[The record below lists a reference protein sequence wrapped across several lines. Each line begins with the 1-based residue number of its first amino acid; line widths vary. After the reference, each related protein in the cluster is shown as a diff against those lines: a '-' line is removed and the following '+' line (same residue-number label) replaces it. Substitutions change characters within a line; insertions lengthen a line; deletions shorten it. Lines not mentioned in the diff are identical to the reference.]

1 MSQKL
6 LSFDIG
12 GTQIKYGIVSDSGEV
27 LLAHTVPTQAQ
38 EGAAALLDR
47 LVALAQP
54 VVAQNEVSGIA
65 ISTLGLVDAESGRI
79 LGAAEAVPDYVGLSP
94 KLALEAAFGLP
105 VTIENDVNCVALAE
119 GWQGSAKGVKHYIAL
134 AIGTGIG
141 GGIVIDGKLYQ
152 GARSAAGEWGY
163 MRIADRCWENH
174 ASMRGLVTEAIR
186 VSGRSDWDGR
196 SVFAARDA
204 GDEHMS
210 KVVDEWL
217 DLLATGIVNLIYVLN
232 PQRVIVGGGISGRG
246 ERFLSE
252 LHAAISVRI
261 EPGFR
266 EMSEVVLAS
275 AGNHAGMIG
284 AARNWFLNKRLF

>member
-38 EGAAALLDR
+38 DGARALLDR
-47 LVALAQP
+47 LVELARP
-54 VVAQNEVSGIA
+54 IIAQHAICGIA
-65 ISTLGLVDAESGRI
+65 ISTLGLVEAGSGRI
-79 LGAAEAVPDYVGLSP
+79 VGAAEAVPDYVGVSP
-94 KLALEAAFGLP
+94 KQALEEAFSLP

-119 GWQGSAKGVKHYIAL
+119 GWQGSAKGAQHYIAL
-134 AIGTGIG
+134 AVGTGIG
-141 GGIVIDGKLYQ
+141 GGIVINGELYR

-196 SVFAARDA
+196 AVFAASDA
-204 GDEHMS
+204 GDEQMRR
-210 KVVDEWL
+210 VVDEWL

-232 PQRVIVGGGISGRG
+232 PQRVVIGGGISGRG
-246 ERFLSE
+246 ERFLAE
-252 LHAAISVRI
+252 LHSAISARI
-261 EPGFR
+261 EPDFR

-275 AGNHAGMIG
+275 AGNNAGMIG
-284 AARNWFLNKRLF
+284 AARNWFLSKRLF